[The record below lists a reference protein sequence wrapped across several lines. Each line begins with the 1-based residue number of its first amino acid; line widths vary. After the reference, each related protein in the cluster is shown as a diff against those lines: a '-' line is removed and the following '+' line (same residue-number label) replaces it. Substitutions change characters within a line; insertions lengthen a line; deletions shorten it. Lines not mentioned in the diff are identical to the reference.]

1 MQRTGT
7 DLERVCAELAAYQ
20 AALDQHALSDV
31 VDTGGNITR
40 VKDLF
45 CQISGHAR
53 AGLLGQNHLMLLSL
67 PHQCRA
73 ACTGRDAWHDVA
85 TMPKPGRRSRSSP
98 TAAPEAAAA
107 ARERRAAA
115 IVDVVNGIPPGR
127 VTTYGAV
134 AARAGL
140 PRQPRLVGK
149 VLSSLPA
156 GSGVPWH
163 RVVAAGGRI
172 AFPAGSA
179 ARERQ
184 LRRLRAERVALTAGG
199 RVDLARHGWGAPVG
213 DLDQWLWSREA

>member
-1 MQRTGT
+1 MQRTGN

-20 AALDQHALSDV
+20 AALDHHALFEVADPS
-31 VDTGGNITR
+31 GNITR
-40 VKDLF
+40 VNDLF
-45 CQISGHAR
+45 CQIRGHAR
-53 AGLLGQNHLMLLSL
+53 AELLGHNHLKLLSL
-67 PHQCRA
+67 PRQRRA
-73 ACTGRDAWHDVA
+73 VWTGRGAWHDGA
-85 TMPKPGRRSRSSP
+85 IMRKPGHRSRSSP
-98 TAAPEAAAA
+98 VAAPEAAAA

-115 IVDVVNGIPPGR
+115 IVAVVRGIPTGR

-149 VLSSLPA
+149 VLASLPA

-184 LRRLRAERVALTAGG
+184 LRRLRTEHVALTAGG

-213 DLDQWLWSREA
+213 DLDQWLWSPEG